1 MVFEIS
7 RISGITSFYNQL
19 MSSKNFPCLFLI
31 HISRNGLGIQCNEMK
46 CNVAKRFFFE
56 TLFEYDK
63 TTLSFWKVQKYFQNK
78 KSSLHHCVLSF
89 LLSLFP
95 SSPKNACKSCPINL
109 SFATKTQKKLFSNVI
124 LESHES
130 FKVQKGWFLTFRY
143 QDTRKKSWSE
153 AGARILEHEVYG
165 MRGTRG
171 VVHWHSDWQ
180 WSVRVLLAKARL
192 CAVALAFVFSE
203 GCAAPMCW
211 FATAHTVC
219 RQ

>member
-1 MVFEIS
+1 MKHCLNTIKLLFHSEKFRNIFRTKSQLYITVFEFS
-7 RISGITSFYNQL
+7 ALAPY
-19 MSSKNFPCLFLI
+19 
-31 HISRNGLGIQCNEMK
+31 
-46 CNVAKRFFFE
+46 
-56 TLFEYDK
+56 
-63 TTLSFWKVQKYFQNK
+63 
-78 KSSLHHCVLSF
+78 
-89 LLSLFP
+89 
-95 SSPKNACKSCPINL
+95 SPKNACKSCPINL
-109 SFATKTQKKLFSNVI
+109 SFATKTQKKSFSKI
-124 LESHES
+124 IFESHES
-130 FKVQKGWFLTFRY
+130 FKIQKGWFLTFRY

-203 GCAAPMCW
+203 ACAAPMCW

>member
-1 MVFEIS
+1 MFISILYSEMVLEF
-7 RISGITSFYNQL
+7 NAL
-19 MSSKNFPCLFLI
+19 KWNAMLW
-31 HISRNGLGIQCNEMK
+31 
-46 CNVAKRFFFE
+46 NVFFFE

-63 TTLSFWKVQKYFQNK
+63 TTLPFWKVQKHFPNK

-89 LLSLFP
+89 LLSFFP

-109 SFATKTQKKLFSNVI
+109 SFATKTQKKLFSKII
-124 LESHES
+124 LEAHES
-130 FKVQKGWFLTFRY
+130 FKIQKGWFLTFRY

>member
-1 MVFEIS
+1 MVLEF
-7 RISGITSFYNQL
+7 NA
-19 MSSKNFPCLFLI
+19 
-31 HISRNGLGIQCNEMK
+31 MK

-63 TTLSFWKVQKYFQNK
+63 TTLPFWKVQKYFPNK
-78 KSSLHHCVLSF
+78 KSSIHHCVLSF

-95 SSPKNACKSCPINL
+95 YSPKNACKSCPINL
-109 SFATKTQKKLFSNVI
+109 SFAKKTQKKSFSKII

-130 FKVQKGWFLTFRY
+130 FKIQKSWFLTFRY

-192 CAVALAFVFSE
+192 CAVRCAGLRFLWRLCCTNVLV
-203 GCAAPMCW
+203 CYCTYCLPPVRPRAAP
-211 FATAHTVC
+211 HRVLESSS
-219 RQ
+219 